1 MANLSDTT
9 TTQSQLGLV
18 NKGRTYL
25 YVSLCNNGVIT
36 CQWVWWGK
44 HGLQQD
50 LTLVYLA
57 YTFPDCLQ
65 ELRLQTS
72 TFQLKR
78 SASILQDQLLQ
89 LTSQILLVSSGHAV
103 PAEQQMQD
111 TCALV
116 AHGTLQASL
125 FTHPPARPN
134 PHPTT
139 PTCTNR
145 NTTTTNTT
153 TTRSDSI
160 TAQTHD
166 CVLHAHEVLTRICDF
181 MLG

>member
-1 MANLSDTT
+1 V
-9 TTQSQLGLV
+9 QHWCI
-18 NKGRTYL
+18 
-25 YVSLCNNGVIT
+25 LCP
-36 CQWVWWGK
+36 WVWWGK
-44 HGLQQD
+44 RGLQQD
-50 LTLVYLA
+50 LTLADLA
-57 YTFPDCLQ
+57 YTSPDCCLQ
-65 ELRLQTS
+65 ELCLHTPIS
-72 TFQLKR
+72 QLMR
-78 SASILQDQLLQ
+78 SASFPKDQLLQ
-89 LTSQILLVSSGHAV
+89 LMQPTSQILLVSSGHAV